1 MPLALLL
8 FPLNCA
14 RNYAMTKKNVLILAR
29 SAKNYATYFFFFF
42 FLFFFNTNANTWHQ
56 SYNASTFLVIRN
68 LIERQKNHII
78 FCQFS
83 SKNVW
88 MVGGN
93 LNMTGSGLPAARP
106 QVRLSN
112 TWTHLDTQMPYFML
126 QSRPKQARK
135 CSLCVQRF
143 FFFSQRNDE
152 ICARNGKYATNC
164 ASTIFERPFRNGNAK
179 TRKDTGEKTPLFFFS
194 TLKQTPPNLMK
205 CPKIYLATI
214 WSDISWSKQFDVSMV
229 IVF

>member
-1 MPLALLL
+1 ML
-8 FPLNCA
+8 FL
-14 RNYAMTKKNVLILAR
+14 
-29 SAKNYATYFFFFF
+29 FFFFF
-42 FLFFFNTNANTWHQ
+42 FLNTNANTWRQ

-93 LNMTGSGLPAARP
+93 LSMTGSGLPAARP

-135 CSLCVQRF
+135 CSLCLQCF
-143 FFFSQRNDE
+143 FFFLREMMKFVLEMANMLQIVLAQSSK
-152 ICARNGKYATNC
+152 GHSATG
-164 ASTIFERPFRNGNAK
+164 TPKPVKILG
-179 TRKDTGEKTPLFFFS
+179 RKRRC
-194 TLKQTPPNLMK
+194 Q
-205 CPKIYLATI
+205 CPR
-214 WSDISWSKQFDVSMV
+214 
-229 IVF
+229 